1 MKKIIL
7 ITLLFLGSLYS
18 QDYYFSNY
26 APFDDSIMSPEQF
39 LGYPV
44 GEMHTR
50 HDLIVSY
57 MEYLSETSKKAQ
69 IYHYG
74 KTYEGRKLVILAVS
88 TPDKILDIENM

>member
-7 ITLLFLGSLYS
+7 INLLFLSSLYS
-18 QDYYFSNY
+18 QDYYFSKY
-26 APFDDSIMSPEQF
+26 SPFDDNIMSPEQF

-57 MEYLSETSKKAQ
+57 MEYLSKNSEKAQ
-69 IYHYG
+69 IYPLKEKSKNFTWQEDG
-74 KTYEGRKLVILAVS
+74 PNSLPGI
-88 TPDKILDIENM
+88 NQ

>member
-7 ITLLFLGSLYS
+7 INLLFLGSLYS
-18 QDYYFSNY
+18 QDYYFSKY
-26 APFDDSIMSPEQF
+26 APFDDNIMSPEQF

-44 GEMHTR
+44 GDMHTR

-57 MEYLSETSKKAQ
+57 MEYLSENSEKAQ

-74 KTYEGRKLVILAVS
+74 KTYEGN
-88 TPDKILDIENM
+88 E

>member
-1 MKKIIL
+1 MILIIILIENDNQYQYRCQLIIFFNERKTMKKIIL
-7 ITLLFLGSLYS
+7 INLLFLSSLYS

-50 HDLIVSY
+50 HDL
-57 MEYLSETSKKAQ
+57 
-69 IYHYG
+69 
-74 KTYEGRKLVILAVS
+74 
-88 TPDKILDIENM
+88 